1 MVKRRE
7 QNPLYTHYDEICEIF
22 QAHDVSFSLGDGL
35 RPGCTHDA
43 SDAAQFAELTTLG
56 ELTVKA
62 WRHDVQ
68 VMIEGPGH
76 IPLDQ
81 VPAQIQKQIEVCHG
95 APFYTLGPLVTDI
108 APGYDHITSAIGAA
122 VVGQFGAALLCY
134 VTPREHLGLP
144 DDDDVKQGVIAY
156 KIAAHAAD
164 VARRRPG
171 ARKRDDELSKARFA
185 FDWNRQFELSLDPD
199 GARRLH
205 DETLPA
211 EYFKTAEFC
220 SMCGPRFCSM
230 KVSTHIETWNR
241 RPRSRRRTGFH
252 AYRRVPPGPAE
263 PGRPARPR
271 RSAGP
276 RRGASGSWRS
286 TTGREE
292 ILRNFLKAARRA
304 PDPEDDPGVQAAPG
318 EVLLAAR
325 KRRPED
331 RGRPL
336 RRNPKTRVHALSILA
351 EAAWHAGQFAEATDF
366 CDEGEKALAD
376 PASVATAASRGRF
389 RMVRGL
395 AGRKRFESAT
405 HVFHY
410 PPDSPIAATPAS
422 FARRLDVAFDRVRTD
437 LDVVFPGKLE
447 AFFFNDQAQAD
458 AIVERTLATGLPA
471 QRTYYSR
478 ADAPP
483 GFANAQD
490 VSFYVANRRERR
502 PPKLAGF
509 CEGFYAAHA
518 EDPRWDRRR
527 DDIPKKLAK
536 NDSLPE
542 LNLLLDRPAS
552 DADAFALS
560 GSFVRWLI
568 RARGRE
574 NFRRFWAEY
583 NDLAGVGSPEPK
595 KPWIEVYG
603 VPLEDLEAG
612 WRSSIR

>member
-1 MVKRRE
+1 MRIAAFLLVLLSQSARLDPDVQLAEAKR
-7 QNPLYTHYDEICEIF
+7 
-22 QAHDVSFSLGDGL
+22 
-35 RPGCTHDA
+35 
-43 SDAAQFAELTTLG
+43 LG
-56 ELTVKA
+56 ELA
-62 WRHDVQ
+62 
-68 VMIEGPGH
+68 
-76 IPLDQ
+76 L
-81 VPAQIQKQIEVCHG
+81 
-95 APFYTLGPLVTDI
+95 
-108 APGYDHITSAIGAA
+108 YDRA
-122 VVGQFGAALLCY
+122 
-134 VTPREHLGLP
+134 
-144 DDDDVKQGVIAY
+144 
-156 KIAAHAAD
+156 
-164 VARRRPG
+164 
-171 ARKRDDELSKARFA
+171 
-185 FDWNRQFELSLDPD
+185 
-199 GARRLH
+199 
-205 DETLPA
+205 
-211 EYFKTAEFC
+211 
-220 SMCGPRFCSM
+220 
-230 KVSTHIETWNR
+230 
-241 RPRSRRRTGFH
+241 
-252 AYRRVPPGPAE
+252 
-263 PGRPARPR
+263 
-271 RSAGP
+271 
-276 RRGASGSWRS
+276 
-286 TTGREE
+286 EE
-292 ILRNFLKAARRA
+292 ILRNFLKASPSEPQIQKMTPEFRA
-304 PDPEDDPGVQAAPG
+304 ALC

-325 KRRPED
+325 KYDDLKIEAD
-331 RGRPL
+331 PL

-351 EAAWHAGQFAEATDF
+351 EAAWHAGQLAEATDF

-376 PASVATAASRGRF
+376 PASVATAASRGRL

-395 AGRKRFESAT
+395 AGWKRFESAT
-405 HVFHY
+405 HVVHY
-410 PPDSPIAATPAS
+410 PPDSPIAANPAS
-422 FARRLDVAFDRVRTD
+422 FARRLDVAFERVRTD

-478 ADAPP
+478 VDAPP
-483 GFANAQD
+483 GFAIAQV

-536 NDSLPE
+536 NESLPD

-552 DADAFALS
+552 DAESFALS